1 MSIELGDWS
10 VTMELEMG
18 GQEVRR
24 AGVSAGQWGLDV
36 APTWEPL
43 KVLQQ
48 RSSLVKVVFPSLWG
62 VRDGE

>member
-18 GQEVRR
+18 EQEVRR
-24 AGVSAGQWGLDV
+24 AGASVGQWGFHV
-36 APTWEPL
+36 VPTWECL

-48 RSSLVKVVFPSLWG
+48 RSSLVKVVLLS
-62 VRDGE
+62 V